1 MKPTKQKL
9 RKLILAYLSQNK
21 RMSLSTCK
29 DNIPWAATVMY
40 AYDND
45 LNIYFL
51 SKVETRKVQ
60 NLLVN
65 PSVAGTINE
74 VTGGIGKVK
83 GIQLEGECQMVSKLE
98 AVAGYALFLKR
109 FFWLK
114 DFIPSAR
121 QMFSELIQDR
131 LFKITPE
138 RIYYL
143 DDERFGLQGR
153 GMLVVK

>member
-1 MKPTKQKL
+1 MKPSRDELK
-9 RKLILAYLSQNK
+9 KLILEYLSQNK
-21 RMSLSTCK
+21 RMSIATCK

-40 AYDND
+40 VYDND

-51 SKVETRKVQ
+51 SKIETRKIQ
-60 NLLVN
+60 NLLTN
-65 PSVAGTINE
+65 RRVAATINE
-74 VTGGIGKVK
+74 ITGGIGKVK
-83 GIQLEGECQMVSKLE
+83 GIQLEGECQMVSGLE
-98 AVAGYALFLKR
+98 AVGVYALFLKR

-114 DFIPSAR
+114 DYISSVK
-121 QMFSELIQDR
+121 QVFSSVVKDR

-153 GMLVVK
+153 ETLVVK